1 MRVYQF
7 RHVGTAVSTLLKYQ
21 ALTFSARSTF
31 VAHRGQRTACY
42 CSFPRFDVAT
52 VAEETEIIADDFQ

>member
-7 RHVGTAVSTLLKYQ
+7 RHVGTATTLLQYQ

-31 VAHRGQRTACY
+31 VEHRVERTAFYWCFL
-42 CSFPRFDVAT
+42 CFGVAT
-52 VAEETEIIADDFQ
+52 VAEESEIIADHFQ